1 MRKRMKIL
9 ATFVALAALG
19 LPAGAQS
26 QIETTMRS
34 HTITREQMNKGLV
47 TDGLGALNGQSA
59 GVTITTGADRGAMLN
74 AVRVRGTT
82 SLTGGNNPLVV
93 IDGVTSDLET
103 LGTLYPGDIESFTIL
118 KDASET
124 SQYGSRGASG
134 VIVVNTVKGK
144 SSRFSISYDVTGG
157 VEAIYKNLQMLSA
170 DGFREW
176 NNSHGYIWQDG
187 GASTNW
193 VDVPTRVGYI
203 QKHHLALSG
212 GTEDSNYRASIAIL
226 DRNSV
231 IKTNNHQN
239 YTAKVDLS
247 QKAFGGVVQF
257 DFGMFGAL
265 QHISQMEDLQQLF
278 YSSATFNPTFPAGK
292 VNGEYP
298 GLPSASQI
306 ANPSALLDKKYDN
319 DNASFN
325 AHLKVGIDILKSLK
339 LDLFASYSYSTT
351 DNAHFLPT
359 YVASGGEAYRGR
371 QRVQDLLANLNLEY
385 KQDFG
390 IHHLELNALAE
401 IQKGIQDGFYS
412 TTTGFTTNAL
422 GYYSLQAGSSRP
434 WDGTASYY
442 EDVKMLSFMLGGTYK
457 VASRY
462 ILNANVRADASSL
475 FGANHRWGF
484 FPSVSATWVA
494 SKEPFLK
501 NVSWLDDLRLN
512 VGYGLS
518 GNQGALSAY
527 YSRQLL
533 MPTELVPYEGASA
546 VSMGIVR
553 NANPDLRWEIRS
565 SANVDISSAFFKNR
579 LIFNVSYY
587 YSLTR
592 DMLYEY
598 EVGVPPFAYNRL
610 MANLGQMSNTGV
622 EIGLGGAPLQTKDIE
637 LNINMNLAWQQNKL
651 ISLSGYYQGE
661 YLSAPDIAGINSLTG
676 AGFHGGHND
685 VVHQIVGQPLGVYYL
700 PHCKGLSDPDE
711 KGERHYVIE
720 DINGDGILD
729 DGADRY
735 VAGQVSPKVMLG
747 SNISFRYKSFDISMQ
762 VNGAFGHKIFNG
774 TSLTYMNVGS
784 LPYYNVLRQ
793 AVKEKINDQLV
804 TDYWLEKGDYVNI
817 DYITVGWNIPLGK
830 ARFIRNLRVSASVN
844 NVATFTAYSG
854 LTPMLNSS
862 VVDSTFGLD
871 DKISFPVYRSYSLN
885 VSIQF

>member
-1 MRKRMKIL
+1 MKKRINIL
-9 ATFVALAALG
+9 ATLVALLAFL

-26 QIETTMRS
+26 EIDTTMRS

-47 TDGLGALNGQSA
+47 TDGLGALSGQSA
-59 GVTITTGADRGAMLN
+59 GVTISSGADRGAMLN

-144 SSRFSISYDVTGG
+144 SGRFSISYDVTGG

-212 GTEDSNYRASIAIL
+212 GTEESNYRASIAIL

-265 QHISQMEDLQQLF
+265 QHISQLEDLQQLF

-292 VNGEYP
+292 VDGSYP
-298 GLPSASQI
+298 ALPSASQI
-306 ANPSALLDKKYDN
+306 SNPSALLDKKYDN

-359 YVASGGEAYRGR
+359 YVASGGEAFRGR
-371 QRVQDLLANLNLEY
+371 QRSQELLANLNLEY

-401 IQKGIQDGFYS
+401 IQKGIQDGSYS

-422 GYYSLQAGSSRP
+422 GYHSLQAGSSRP

-442 EDVKMLSFMLGGTYK
+442 EDVKMLSFMLGGAYK

-565 SANVDISSAFFKNR
+565 SANVDVSSAFFKNR

-610 MANLGQMSNTGV
+610 MANLGKMSNTGV
-622 EIGLGGAPLQTKDIE
+622 EIGLGGAPIQTKDVE

-700 PHCKGLSDPDE
+700 PHCVGLSDPDE
-711 KGERHYVIE
+711 NGERHYLIE
-720 DINGDGILD
+720 DINGDGIID

-747 SNISFRYKSFDISMQ
+747 SNISFRYKSVDISMQ

-844 NVATFTAYSG
+844 NVATFTGYSG

>member
-1 MRKRMKIL
+1 MKIL
-9 ATFVALAALG
+9 IKIFATLVALLAFL
-19 LPAGAQS
+19 LPAGAQTE
-26 QIETTMRS
+26 IDTTMRS

-47 TDGLGALNGQSA
+47 TDGLGALSGQSA

-144 SSRFSISYDVTGG
+144 SGRFQISYDVTGG

-176 NNSHGYIWQDG
+176 NNSHGYIWNDG
-187 GASTNW
+187 GTSTNW

-212 GTEDSNYRASIAIL
+212 GTEESNYRASIAIL
-226 DRNSV
+226 DRNAV
-231 IKTNNHQN
+231 IKTNSHQN

-247 QKAFGGVVQF
+247 QKAFGGIVQF
-257 DFGMFGAL
+257 DFGLFGAL
-265 QHISQMEDLQQLF
+265 QHIAQLDDLQQLF
-278 YSSATFNPTFPAGK
+278 YSSATFNPTFPSGK

-306 ANPSALLDKKYDN
+306 ANPSALLDKKNDN
-319 DNASFN
+319 DNATIN
-325 AHLKVGIDILKSLK
+325 THLKATIDILKSLQ
-339 LDLFASYSYSTT
+339 LAVFGAYSYSTT

-371 QRVQDLLANLNLEY
+371 QRVQDLLANLTLDY

-390 IHHLELNALAE
+390 IHRLEFNALAE
-401 IQKGIQDGFYS
+401 IQKMMRDGSFS

-422 GYYSLQAGSSRP
+422 GYHSLQAGASRP
-434 WDGTASYY
+434 WDGTGSYY
-442 EDVKMLSFMLGGTYK
+442 EDVSMLSFALGGSYK

-462 ILNANVRADASSL
+462 ILNANIRADASSL

-501 NVSWLDDLRLN
+501 NVSWLSDLRLN

-518 GNQGALSAY
+518 GNQGGLSAY

-533 MPTELVPYEGASA
+533 MPTELVPYEGAAA
-546 VSMGIVR
+546 VSMGVVR
-553 NANPDLRWEIRS
+553 NANPDLRWEVRS
-565 SANVDISSAFFKNR
+565 SANVDLSSAFFNNR

-610 MANLGQMSNTGV
+610 MANLGKMSNTGV
-622 EIGLGGAPLQTKDIE
+622 EIGLGGAPLQTKDME

-661 YLSAPDIAGINSLTG
+661 YLSAPDIAGINALTG

-685 VVHQIVGQPLGVYYL
+685 VVYQMVGQPLGVFYL
-700 PHCKGLSDPDE
+700 PHCTGLGTDAD
-711 KGERHYVIE
+711 GERYYQIA
-720 DINGDGILD
+720 DLDGDGIRD
-729 DGADRY
+729 DGSDRY
-735 VAGQVSPKVMLG
+735 VAGQVTPKVMLG
-747 SNISFRYKSFDISMQ
+747 SNISFRYKAFDVSIQ

-804 TDYWLEKGDYVNI
+804 TDYWLENGDYVNI
-817 DYITVGWNIPLGK
+817 DYVTVGWNIPLGK
-830 ARFIRNLRVSASVN
+830 ARYVRNLRVSASVN
-844 NVATFTAYSG
+844 NVATITGYSG

-885 VSIQF
+885 LSIQF